1 MMEVETVVIAH
12 SESAEAVLGKLKAD
26 PHAGLSM
33 EEARKRLEQYGPNI
47 LTPKKGV
54 PAWKRFLLQ
63 FHQPL
68 VYILLAASAVT
79 FFLHE
84 WVDSAVIFAV
94 VLVNALIGYFQEAK
108 AVQALEA
115 LAQTMTTQ
123 ASVIRGGKT
132 LQVPSADI
140 VPGDIVL
147 MTSGDKVPA
156 DLRLI
161 KTRELQ
167 INESALT
174 GESMPVEKNTDVLPR
189 ETVLADRINMV
200 YASAFVTYGQG
211 RGVAVT
217 TGDRTE
223 VGRIS
228 EMISSADNL
237 ETPLTRKIAEFS
249 RFLLKIIC
257 GMAALMFFVGLYR
270 GQSALDMFMASVALA
285 VSAIPEGLPAAVTIT
300 LAIGVSRMAKRKA
313 IVRKLPA
320 VETLGSTAIIC
331 SDKTGTLTENQM
343 TVRAVMAGG
352 RRFEVTGAGY
362 APEGEV
368 KAGSE
373 TVKLDREPALRECL
387 LAGLVCNDSGLSLKE
402 GLWRVEGDPT
412 EGALI
417 VSARKSGL
425 GPGEAA
431 ALPRVDSIPFESE
444 FQYMATLHAAGPGSE
459 RIIYMKGAVE
469 KILDKCQDAL
479 NHENETVPLD
489 RDAVHEWTKDLA
501 SRGLRVLAF
510 ARKKKPHHDGAFG
523 HSDVESAMTLI
534 GLQAMMDPPR
544 AEAMKAVANCHRAGI
559 QVKMI
564 TGDHV
569 LTASAIAK
577 DLGLHKFPA
586 GKPAGDAE
594 ALVAVTGKE
603 MEGFSEEK
611 FVETA
616 HQAVVFARV
625 TPEQKLRLVKALQ
638 STGNVVAMTGDG
650 VNDAPALKQA
660 NIGVAM
666 GIAGTEVAKEAADMV
681 LMDDNFASIEAA
693 VQEGRC
699 VYDNLTK
706 FIVWTIP
713 TNLGECLAILAAVFS
728 GTQLPVLP
736 VQILWINMTTAV
748 CLGLMLAFEPREPD
762 VMNRPPRDP
771 QAPIMTSWI
780 IRRTLYVGLLLV
792 AGVFGLFNYELALG
806 SSLEQARTVATAML
820 VIGELFYLFNCR
832 SLIRSAFSI
841 GFFSNPFLLAGVSL
855 MIALQVLFTYQPV
868 MNIFFESEPI
878 SWMSWARVAAAGAVI
893 ALIVGIE
900 KKLRGRFLSGKPAAE
915 SAS

>member
-1 MMEVETVVIAH
+1 MTGDNAAVTAH
-12 SESAEAVLGKLKAD
+12 AESIEAVLDKLKTD
-26 PHAGLSM
+26 PQAGLST
-33 EEARKRLEQYGPNI
+33 EEVRRRLEQYGPNV

-84 WVDSAVIFAV
+84 WVDSVVIFTV

-115 LAQTMTTQ
+115 LAHTMTTQ
-123 ASVIRGGKT
+123 ASVIRGGQT
-132 LQVPSADI
+132 LQIPSAEI

-174 GESMPVEKNTDVLPR
+174 GESLPVEKGTAVLSK

-228 EMISSADNL
+228 KLISSAENL

-249 RFLLKIIC
+249 GFLLKIIC

-300 LAIGVSRMAKRKA
+300 LAIGVSRMAHRRA

-343 TVRAVMAGG
+343 TVREVMAGG

-362 APEGEV
+362 APEGDI

-373 TVKLDREPALRECL
+373 TVNSDREPALRECL
-387 LAGLVCNDSGLSLKE
+387 LAGLICNDSGLSLNE
-402 GLWRVEGDPT
+402 GVWRVEGDPT

-425 GPGEAA
+425 GPHAAA

-444 FQYMATLHAAGPGSE
+444 YQYMATLHASESGSE

-479 NHENETVPLD
+479 NHSGETVPLD
-489 RDAVHEWTKDLA
+489 RSLAHDWTKDLA

-510 ARKKKPHHDGAFG
+510 ARKKKPGHDGAFG
-523 HSDVESAMTLI
+523 HCDVESGMTLI

-544 AEAMKAVANCHRAGI
+544 AEAMKAVASCHRAGI

-577 DLGLHKFPA
+577 DLGLHRFSA
-586 GKPAGDAE
+586 GKPADDE
-594 ALVAVTGKE
+594 VLVAVTGKE
-603 MEGFSEEK
+603 MEGFCEEK

-713 TNLGECLAILAAVFS
+713 TNLGEGLAILAAVFC

-762 VMNRPPRDP
+762 VMTRPPRDSK
-771 QAPIMTSWI
+771 APIMTPWI
-780 IRRTLYVGLLLV
+780 IHRTLYVGLLLV

-806 SSLEQARTVATAML
+806 SSLEQARTVATAVL
-820 VIGELFYLFNCR
+820 VMGELFYLFNCR
-832 SLIRSAFSI
+832 SLTRSAFAV
-841 GFFSNPFLLAGVSL
+841 GFFSNRFLLIGVSL
-855 MIALQVLFTYQPV
+855 MIALQLLFTYQPM
-868 MNIFFESEPI
+868 MNVFFESEPV
-878 SWMSWARVAAAGAVI
+878 SLMSWLRVAAVSAVI
-893 ALIVGIE
+893 AVVVGIE
-900 KKLRGRFLSGKPAAE
+900 KRLRVKFPARNPVTESGR
-915 SAS
+915 